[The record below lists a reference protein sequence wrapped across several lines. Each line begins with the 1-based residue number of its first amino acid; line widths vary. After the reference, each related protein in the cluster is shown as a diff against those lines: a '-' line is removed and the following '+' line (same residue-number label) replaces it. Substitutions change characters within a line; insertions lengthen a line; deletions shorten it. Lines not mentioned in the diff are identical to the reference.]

1 MDTRSLL
8 YFVEATKDL
17 NFTKTASRLFISQ
30 QDLSNHIARLEKEF
44 DCQLFER
51 KPKLAL
57 TYSGQFFLEFAKRY
71 KMNED
76 NIRSIIADINDKAES
91 VLNIGCS
98 LFRTSIVMPCLA
110 QRFHELYPNVHL
122 QFHSYHSDELMKLLL
137 DGKLDF
143 SISIDRFKNP
153 LIESDILF
161 QDSLY
166 LMVSKKL
173 LLQYYG
179 ESYAELLP
187 KEGESANLSTFA
199 DLPFLNI
206 LSVRLINDIFQH
218 SGITPNYL
226 VTVTHPPY
234 TIASLYEDN
243 VANIVTKT
251 IYMHLAGSLPSEIVF
266 IPLVAPPAM
275 ELHPISFIRNSK
287 KYFSKFSRAFYTL
300 AKSYFQELSQ

>member
-1 MDTRSLL
+1 MD
-8 YFVEATKDL
+8 
-17 NFTKTASRLFISQ
+17 
-30 QDLSNHIARLEKEF
+30 
-44 DCQLFER
+44 
-51 KPKLAL
+51 
-57 TYSGQFFLEFAKRY
+57 
-71 KMNED
+71 ED
-76 NIRSIIADINDKAES
+76 NIRSIISDINDKAES

-98 LFRTSIVMPCLA
+98 LFRTSIVMPHLA

-122 QFHSYHSDELMKLLL
+122 QFHSYHSDELMNLML

-179 ESYAELLP
+179 ESYADLLP
-187 KEGESANLSTFA
+187 KKGESADLSTFA

-206 LSVRLINDIFQH
+206 LSVKLIDDIFQH
-218 SGITPNYL
+218 SGITPKYHF
-226 VTVTHPPY
+226 TVTHPPFSR
-234 TIASLYEDN
+234 ASLYEDN

-251 IYMHLAGSLPSEIVF
+251 IYLHLASSLPDEIMF
-266 IPLVAPPAM
+266 IPLVTPPTM

-287 KYFSKFSRAFYTL
+287 KYFSKFSRAFYAL